1 MIDQVQQTLSQLSE
15 RQTAKQLNKTTHHF
29 AGLLKFHLSATQYFV
44 EKNNILRG
52 LNNLMKKHI
61 IFSTYS
67 KFTYWLPQ
75 IIATDYTKEADLSI
89 GEPSQVTQVQ
99 YVNSYQTPFHFC

>member
-1 MIDQVQQTLSQLSE
+1 
-15 RQTAKQLNKTTHHF
+15 
-29 AGLLKFHLSATQYFV
+29 
-44 EKNNILRG
+44 
-52 LNNLMKKHI
+52 MKKHI
-61 IFSTYS
+61 NFSTYS

-75 IIATDYTKEADLSI
+75 IIATAYTKEADLSI